1 MVTPAKSRPK
11 VLITDLDNTLWDWFA
26 AWHESFL
33 SMLERLSE
41 LSGIPQEILEAEMQT
56 VHQLRSTSEYSNL
69 LNELPSLVEKSG
81 DLTPLEV
88 FDDAIHVLNKNRKQA
103 TKLYPGVAT
112 ALRQIRG
119 RGVTIVAYTE
129 SVAYWTEWRIKH
141 TGLDGVIH
149 ILYSAPDHDL
159 PSGITIEDLRRRPQ
173 DDYGLKITDHR
184 HVPRGEV
191 KPNAKI
197 LAAILDD
204 LFCDPGDAVYVGD
217 SLMKDIRMAQAA
229 DVLDVHAKYGEAQ
242 QRAEY
247 ELLRRVSHWPDEVVA
262 RERQLMLDAE
272 VTPTIVLRH
281 RFDEVLPI
289 FGISA
294 SCQ

>member
-1 MVTPAKSRPK
+1 MVTPAKSCPM

-33 SMLERLSE
+33 AMLERLSE
-41 LSGIPQEILEAEMQT
+41 LSGIPQEVLEAEMRT

-103 TKLYPGVAT
+103 TKLYLGVAT

-141 TGLDGVIH
+141 T
-149 ILYSAPDHDL
+149 
-159 PSGITIEDLRRRPQ
+159 
-173 DDYGLKITDHR
+173 
-184 HVPRGEV
+184 
-191 KPNAKI
+191 
-197 LAAILDD
+197 
-204 LFCDPGDAVYVGD
+204 
-217 SLMKDIRMAQAA
+217 
-229 DVLDVHAKYGEAQ
+229 
-242 QRAEY
+242 
-247 ELLRRVSHWPDEVVA
+247 
-262 RERQLMLDAE
+262 
-272 VTPTIVLRH
+272 
-281 RFDEVLPI
+281 
-289 FGISA
+289 
-294 SCQ
+294 